1 MLALNRSELIQ
12 RRLENLLGTCLL
24 LGALATLAGLLG
36 YLFAGWAGLLW
47 TAAMVAVAA
56 AALSG
61 VPATIVLRR
70 SGALPLAH
78 WQAPRIYQITSEL
91 ARRAALKY
99 VPIIHYIPDEQ
110 INAFAVGVSNRSSS
124 GIAVTEGLLSTL
136 SLRETAAV
144 IAHELSHLRH
154 GDTRMLALASFLTSA
169 IVYLGLF
176 AQLTLLIAFP
186 WLLENGKGVPLLS
199 LLIIVLAPTAALLLQ
214 LSLSRN
220 REYAADLEAVALTGD
235 PEGLTR
241 ALQILEH
248 YQSAWLESIFGHR
261 RRPYLRHRWLSSH
274 PPITERI
281 RRLQELTNPPPTP
294 PVIGVDCGRERA
306 DGWIQIPIRRP
317 R

>member
-1 MLALNRSELIQ
+1 MPAINRSELIQ
-12 RRLENLLGTCLL
+12 RRLENFLGTCLL
-24 LGALATLAGLLG
+24 LGSLATLAGLLG

-78 WQAPRIYQITSEL
+78 WQAPRLYQIASEL
-91 ARRAALKY
+91 ARRAELKY
-99 VPIIHYIPDEQ
+99 VPLLHYIPDEQ
-110 INAFAVGVSNRSSS
+110 INAFAVGSAQRGNG
-124 GIAVTEGLLSTL
+124 GIAITEGLLRAL

-154 GDTRMLALASFLTSA
+154 GDTRMLALASFLTNA

-186 WLLENGKGVPLLS
+186 WLLEHEQGIPLIS
-199 LLIIVLAPTAALLLQ
+199 LFIIVISPTAALLLQ

-235 PEGLTR
+235 PEGLAQ
-241 ALQILEH
+241 ALEVLEH
-248 YQSAWLESIFGHR
+248 YQSAWLESIFGKKR
-261 RRPYLRHRWLSSH
+261 RLPLRHRWLSSH
-274 PPITERI
+274 PPIQERI
-281 RRLQELTNPPPTP
+281 RRLQDLTNPPPTP
-294 PVIGVDCGRERA
+294 PVIGIDCSHERA
-306 DGWIQIPIRRP
+306 DGWVQIPVRRL

>member
-1 MLALNRSELIQ
+1 MPALNRSELIR
-12 RRLENLLGTCLL
+12 RRLENFLGTCLL

-47 TAAMVAVAA
+47 TAAMVAIAA

-61 VPATIVLRR
+61 VPAAIVLRR
-70 SGALPLAH
+70 CGALPLAH
-78 WQAPRIYQITSEL
+78 WQAPRLYQITGEL
-91 ARRAALKY
+91 ARRAELRI
-99 VPIIHYIPDEQ
+99 VPTLHFISDDQ
-110 INAFAVGVSNRSSS
+110 INAFAVGSSNRNSS
-124 GIAVTEGLLSTL
+124 GIAITEGLLRIL

-154 GDTRMLALASFLTSA
+154 GDTRMLSLASFLTSA

-176 AQLTLLIAFP
+176 AQLTLLLAFP
-186 WLLENGKGVPLLS
+186 WLLENRQGVSLVS

-235 PEGLTR
+235 PEGLAQ
-241 ALQILEH
+241 ALHILER
-248 YQSAWLESIFGHR
+248 YQSAWLESVFGR
-261 RRPYLRHRWLSSH
+261 RRRLPLPHRWLSSH

-281 RRLQELTNPPPTP
+281 RRLRNLTNPPPSP
-294 PVIGVDCGRERA
+294 PVIGTCCASERA

-317 R
+317 